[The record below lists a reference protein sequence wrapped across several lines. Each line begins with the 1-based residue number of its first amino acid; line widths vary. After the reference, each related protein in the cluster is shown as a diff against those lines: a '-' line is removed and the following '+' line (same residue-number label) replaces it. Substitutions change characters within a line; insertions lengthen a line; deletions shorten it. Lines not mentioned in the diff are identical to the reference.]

1 MARRYGGVGVNLKFL
16 KEKVKGKDRDVSTVV
31 LRVFLSRTFPFVF
44 LMSIRCPPM
53 FSAISRMNFKS
64 AVIFFN

>member
-31 LRVFLSRTFPFVF
+31 CILVSNISFRISHVHTVPTYVFSD
-44 LMSIRCPPM
+44 
-53 FSAISRMNFKS
+53 ISYEFQKCRY
-64 AVIFFN
+64 FF